1 MADDNSLFAAAGGRL
16 EAAAA
21 AAEVSDD
28 TLERLRL
35 PKSVLKVSIPVR
47 MDDGSLRTFPGYR
60 ARLHPGRRRQPLQE
74 PLLRIGVDPSANR
87 SDKDQHATGRRMSD
101 TDMFGRTDL
110 HYAAADDDTSR
121 VRETIAAGAEV
132 SLRDHERMTPLHF
145 AAQQSSLAAARELIA
160 AGAEVDAQ
168 DDNGNTP
175 LSRAVFESRGRT
187 DMIALLREHGA
198 DPMLENHHGRSPL
211 GLAKL
216 MGEEGALF
224 PDLQS

>member
-1 MADDNSLFAAAGGRL
+1 
-16 EAAAA
+16 
-21 AAEVSDD
+21 
-28 TLERLRL
+28 
-35 PKSVLKVSIPVR
+35 
-47 MDDGSLRTFPGYR
+47 
-60 ARLHPGRRRQPLQE
+60 
-74 PLLRIGVDPSANR
+74 
-87 SDKDQHATGRRMSD
+87 MSD
-101 TDMFGRTDL
+101 TDVFGRTDL

-168 DDNGNTP
+168 DDNGNAP
-175 LSRAVFESRGRT
+175 LSTAVFESRGRT

-198 DPMLENHHGRSPL
+198 DPMLENHHGQSPL